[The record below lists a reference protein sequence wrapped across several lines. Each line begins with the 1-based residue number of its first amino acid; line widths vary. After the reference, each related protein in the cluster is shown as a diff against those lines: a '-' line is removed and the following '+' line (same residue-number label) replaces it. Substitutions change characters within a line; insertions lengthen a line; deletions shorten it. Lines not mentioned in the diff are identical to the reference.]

1 VQLGSTRGGI
11 LGGNYDSKYDYMLS
25 VIATLSL
32 SEDSVYS
39 AFRHNMLNPAS
50 WEAPQALAALLGLN

>member
-39 AFRHNMLNPAS
+39 AFGHNLQNPAS